1 MPYPIKEIMPELR
14 NTLSAIEKAVYQKI
28 QPLEITIWKTK
39 EPVSFEER
47 CSGERKSLAVGD
59 SWGEIWDCAWFH
71 FTGELPSG
79 AAGKKVVLLIDI
91 SGEACLFDSEGCP
104 VQGLTNVNSEFD
116 LRLGRPG
123 KRVAEITDCA
133 RGGEIID
140 LWADAGCNDLFGRY
154 KNRGRIIDADIATC
168 NEEMRKLSYDFE
180 VLFDLMNN
188 LPENSA
194 RLHSI
199 LHSLNRASLVLN
211 EYSEEEA
218 RRAREI
224 LAVELAK
231 KGGDASLTV
240 RAIGHAHIDLAWLW
254 PIRETRRKAARTF
267 STALMMLDKYPDY
280 VFGASQPQLYA
291 WVQEDYPALFEKIKR
306 KVKEGRWEAQGAMWV
321 EADTNIS
328 GGEALVRQIL
338 YGKRYFERE
347 FGQEMRVLWLPDVFG
362 YSGALPQLLKKS
374 GVDYFMTI
382 KLSWNIHNKFPHHTF
397 LWSGIDGSEVLAHMP
412 PEGTYNSAASPT
424 SIHTAE
430 EEYFEKGIADD
441 CLMLFGIGD
450 GGGGPGEEHLERLER
465 ERNLEGLIP
474 VRQEP
479 SIQFF
484 DRLSLKRP
492 YLKKWQGELY
502 LEKHQGT
509 YTSQARNKRYNR
521 KLEYGLR
528 ELEFILVLA
537 QLRKDNPYPTS
548 ELERLWKELLL
559 YQFHDILPGSSIH
572 RVYEESLSRYAQMEK
587 EIGTMLQEAYRKLGV
602 NGPCVFNT
610 LSWKRKEWVRFGDH
624 WIQVEAEPMGVTA
637 LDGKACPHYEKDS
650 QFPKATENSLE
661 NGILLVSF
669 HPDGSIKSI
678 YDKEREREILDPE
691 QPGNKL
697 AVYYDNGDAWDFSIQ
712 YRQRPPMACEL
723 ISSEASVDGPKGQIV
738 QVYQFHDS
746 RIEQKIVLTEGSRR
760 LDFVTKVDWHESRK
774 MLRTS
779 FPLQVKAQEATC
791 DIQFGSVKRP
801 THSNTGFDMAK
812 YEICA
817 HKWVDL
823 SEPEYGVAL
832 LNDCK
837 YGYSVKDSILDLN
850 LLRSPQYPDEDADQG
865 SHEFT
870 YSLYPHAGDEVT
882 GKVAQAAYE
891 LNIPLRIQAQE
902 TDAGAISNTAFSFIQ
917 TDSDHIVVETVKKAE
932 DSNHI
937 IVRLYECHG
946 TTTAAT
952 IKLGMPPKQVALA
965 DLMEQEKLPLELC
978 GNEVQLIFKP
988 FEIHTLKILY

>member
-1 MPYPIKEIMPELR
+1 
-14 NTLSAIEKAVYQKI
+14 
-28 QPLEITIWKTK
+28 
-39 EPVSFEER
+39 
-47 CSGERKSLAVGD
+47 
-59 SWGEIWDCAWFH
+59 
-71 FTGELPSG
+71 
-79 AAGKKVVLLIDI
+79 
-91 SGEACLFDSEGCP
+91 
-104 VQGLTNVNSEFD
+104 
-116 LRLGRPG
+116 
-123 KRVAEITDCA
+123 
-133 RGGEIID
+133 
-140 LWADAGCNDLFGRY
+140 
-154 KNRGRIIDADIATC
+154 
-168 NEEMRKLSYDFE
+168 
-180 VLFDLMNN
+180 
-188 LPENSA
+188 
-194 RLHSI
+194 
-199 LHSLNRASLVLN
+199 
-211 EYSEEEA
+211 
-218 RRAREI
+218 
-224 LAVELAK
+224 
-231 KGGDASLTV
+231 
-240 RAIGHAHIDLAWLW
+240 
-254 PIRETRRKAARTF
+254 
-267 STALMMLDKYPDY
+267 
-280 VFGASQPQLYA
+280 
-291 WVQEDYPALFEKIKR
+291 
-306 KVKEGRWEAQGAMWV
+306 
-321 EADTNIS
+321 
-328 GGEALVRQIL
+328 
-338 YGKRYFERE
+338 
-347 FGQEMRVLWLPDVFG
+347 
-362 YSGALPQLLKKS
+362 
-374 GVDYFMTI
+374 
-382 KLSWNIHNKFPHHTF
+382 
-397 LWSGIDGSEVLAHMP
+397 
-412 PEGTYNSAASPT
+412 
-424 SIHTAE
+424 
-430 EEYFEKGIADD
+430 
-441 CLMLFGIGD
+441 
-450 GGGGPGEEHLERLER
+450 
-465 ERNLEGLIP
+465 
-474 VRQEP
+474 
-479 SIQFF
+479 
-484 DRLSLKRP
+484 
-492 YLKKWQGELY
+492 
-502 LEKHQGT
+502 
-509 YTSQARNKRYNR
+509 
-521 KLEYGLR
+521 
-528 ELEFILVLA
+528 
-537 QLRKDNPYPTS
+537 
-548 ELERLWKELLL
+548 
-559 YQFHDILPGSSIH
+559 
-572 RVYEESLSRYAQMEK
+572 
-587 EIGTMLQEAYRKLGV
+587 
-602 NGPCVFNT
+602 
-610 LSWKRKEWVRFGDH
+610 
-624 WIQVEAEPMGVTA
+624 
-637 LDGKACPHYEKDS
+637 
-650 QFPKATENSLE
+650 
-661 NGILLVSF
+661 
-669 HPDGSIKSI
+669 
-678 YDKEREREILDPE
+678 ILDPE